1 MLNLLVVILVLQI
14 LRIVQIFNCVERVSS
29 RIGIG
34 LLRIANE
41 LDADAFVALFL
52 KINLNYF

>member
-14 LRIVQIFNCVERVSS
+14 LRIVQIFNRVERVSS
-29 RIGIG
+29 GIGIG

-52 KINLNYF
+52 KKLIKLF